1 MYAFVTA
8 TSTAAGQAAPGTTGP
23 TLIALA
29 LGAFVLFLLA
39 GAGFVG
45 ATFRAVAAL
54 AEVLGGLGKA
64 VVTGFG
70 KVIALVG
77 VAVLIAYLVAL
88 MQNHQV

>member
-8 TSTAAGQAAPGTTGP
+8 TSTAAGQTAPSTTGP
-23 TLIALA
+23 TLATLA

-45 ATFRAVAAL
+45 AALRAVATL

-70 KVIALVG
+70 KVVVLVG
-77 VAVLIAYLVAL
+77 VAVLIVYLVQL
-88 MQNHQV
+88 VQNHPI